1 MQKEDKN
8 YYISLTR
15 EIKNDKTL
23 PSLAKLL
30 YGDICTLAKKHGVC
44 FATNEYFAKE
54 YSVSRSTI
62 SRNVK
67 VLQERGLIKVEIK
80 INEYGCRLRYIT
92 LLQKMERVDMVE
104 PTTPKKKDYSYLD

>member
-30 YGDICTLAKKHGVC
+30 YGDICTLAKKHGYTGRNPC
-44 FATNEYFAKE
+44 FGRKY
-54 YSVSRSTI
+54 
-62 SRNVK
+62 
-67 VLQERGLIKVEIK
+67 
-80 INEYGCRLRYIT
+80 
-92 LLQKMERVDMVE
+92 
-104 PTTPKKKDYSYLD
+104 

>member
-54 YSVSRSTI
+54 YGVSRRTI

-67 VLQERGLIKVEIK
+67 ALQERGLIKVEIK

-92 LLQKMERVDMVE
+92 PLQKMESADMVE
-104 PTTPKKKDYSYLD
+104 PTKPKKKDYSYLD